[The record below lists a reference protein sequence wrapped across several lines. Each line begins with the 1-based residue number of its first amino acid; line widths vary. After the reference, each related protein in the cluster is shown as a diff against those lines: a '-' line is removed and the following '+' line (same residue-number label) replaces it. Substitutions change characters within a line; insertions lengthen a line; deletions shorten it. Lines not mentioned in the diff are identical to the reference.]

1 MRAATIHRTHEPHG
15 NATRNTY
22 KMITAMNLRH
32 ITRFTYEFTNFQ
44 GWRVAISRQ
53 GTTLA
58 RYFSDKQFGREE
70 LAREQALAF
79 RDKVLAEINSNPAQT
94 RDILYKYRVCTR
106 QTLSAAEVCSPEP
119 TAARPVNPPTITEAT
134 PAMVQNL
141 RKLFHYLQLDTPG
154 ILKLALYMLTLDT
167 ALAVPRQTPVTTGN
181 SGLHAQPAPE
191 SMESIV
197 SSLNL
202 QHLVDLLENRS
213 ISQLNATLTAAA
225 EEEAAAPPPIPDEEI
240 RAKESPAAQLHNTSP
255 PASDLQEL
263 HHPPSSA
270 PDLPHSNS
278 TQNSDQ
284 PTTFAT
290 SAAAQHIDSAKPKR
304 IDKRLTRTIRRTSDA
319 I

>member
-1 MRAATIHRTHEPHG
+1 MRAATIHWTHELHE

-58 RYFSDKQFGREE
+58 RYFSDKQFGSEE

-79 RDKVLAEINSNPAQT
+79 RDMVLAEINSNPAQT

-106 QTLSAAEVCSPEP
+106 QTLSAAEVCTPEP
-119 TAARPVNPPTITEAT
+119 TAAHPVNPPTITEDT
-134 PAMVQNL
+134 PSMVQNL

-154 ILKLALYMLTLDT
+154 ILKLALYMLTFDT
-167 ALAVPRQTPVTTGN
+167 AMAVPRQVPVTAGN

-202 QHLVDLLENRS
+202 QHLVDLLENRA
-213 ISQLNATLTAAA
+213 IPQQDETRTAT
-225 EEEAAAPPPIPDEEI
+225 EESSAPPPIPDEEV
-240 RAKESPAAQLHNTSP
+240 RVKEPPAAQLHNTSP
-255 PASDLQEL
+255 PASDSQERL
-263 HHPPSSA
+263 HPPASALPQSHSSTPQTPA
-270 PDLPHSNS
+270 LPIS
-278 TQNSDQ
+278 
-284 PTTFAT
+284 FAT
-290 SAAAQHIDSAKPKR
+290 PAAAQYIDSAKPKR